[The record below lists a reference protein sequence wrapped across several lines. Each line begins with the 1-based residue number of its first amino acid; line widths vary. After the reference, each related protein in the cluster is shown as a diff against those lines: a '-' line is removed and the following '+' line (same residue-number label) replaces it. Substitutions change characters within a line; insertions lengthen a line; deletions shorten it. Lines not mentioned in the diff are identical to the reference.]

1 MTLTRRC
8 RLLTVMLSLWAVLFA
23 QTALAGYA
31 CPGTAKA
38 AQIAQMVQAGMP
50 CAESMSRA
58 MDDEQ
63 PGLCHAHCQAAQQ
76 SADNYQLPTLA
87 TLAELGAVLTVTFAS
102 AIADAPLL
110 QAPLLR
116 RATAP
121 PLAVRN
127 CCFRI

>member
-1 MTLTRRC
+1 MTLTRRY
-8 RLLTVMLSLWAVLFA
+8 RLLTVMLSLWALLFA
-23 QTALAGYA
+23 QAALAGYA

-38 AQIAQMVQAGMP
+38 AQVAEMAAAGMP
-50 CAESMSRA
+50 CAEAMSLA

-76 SADNYQLPTLA
+76 SADNYQVPALA
-87 TLAELGAVLTVTFAS
+87 TPAELGTVLTVALNPRRTDDS
-102 AIADAPLL
+102 LL

>member
-1 MTLTRRC
+1 MTLTRRY
-8 RLLTVMLSLWAVLFA
+8 RLLTVIFSLWALLCA
-23 QTALAGYA
+23 QTALAGYV

-58 MDDEQ
+58 MDDEL
-63 PGLCHAHCQAAQQ
+63 PGLCHAHCQADKQ
-76 SADNYQLPTLA
+76 SADNYQVPTLA
-87 TLAELGAVLTVTFAS
+87 TLAELGAVLTVSVVS
-102 AIADAPLL
+102 AGADDPLI

-121 PLAVRN
+121 PMAVRH
-127 CCFRI
+127 CCLRI

>member
-1 MTLTRRC
+1 MSVRRRH
-8 RLLTVMLSLWAVLFA
+8 RLLTVIFALFSLLFM
-23 QTALAGYA
+23 QLALAGYA
-31 CPGTAKA
+31 CPVESKVGEA
-38 AQIAQMVQAGMP
+38 AAMAEAGMP
-50 CAESMSRA
+50 CAETMSRA

-76 SADNYQLPTLA
+76 SADNYQVPTLA
-87 TLAELGAVLTVTFAS
+87 TLAELGAVLTVARVQPS
-102 AIADAPLL
+102 ADDPLL

>member
-1 MTLTRRC
+1 MTLTRRF
-8 RLLTVMLSLWAVLFA
+8 RLLTVMFSLWALLFA
-23 QTALAGYA
+23 HTALAAYI
-31 CPGTAKA
+31 CPGSAKA
-38 AQIAQMVQAGMP
+38 AQVADMAQAGMP
-50 CAESMSRA
+50 CAESMSLA

-63 PGLCHAHCQAAQQ
+63 PSLCHAHCQAAQQ
-76 SADNYQLPTLA
+76 SADNYQLPILA

-102 AIADAPLL
+102 ASADAPLL